1 MVLVSLGPTSGR
13 RVSRVRPCL
22 VVSPDDLN
30 VHLGTCTVAAIA
42 SGGQECPFRVPCR
55 FGRRD
60 GHIVLDDL
68 PGPARDIVLLNAG
81 AAIYVADRAATLGE
95 GIERAREVLR
105 SGAARE
111 KLKQLVEFSHRAA
124 GA

>member
-55 FGRRD
+55 FGRRG

-68 PGPARDIVLLNAG
+68 RTVARGRLVKRLGRIPP
-81 AAIYVADRAATLGE
+81 ATLSK
-95 GIERAREVLR
+95 VL
-105 SGAARE
+105 GVLQEMFAE
-111 KLKQLVEFSHRAA
+111 
-124 GA
+124 